1 MGVVLVVGKFQANR
15 VVVHVDRKVVLTKVG
30 RWSQTDTDFD
40 AVAGHGEEGFAATET
55 KVEEGW
61 VVEGCFGR
69 DGGRHTVALAVD
81 VTLFWL

>member
-40 AVAGHGEEGFAATET
+40 AVAGHGTEGLDATET

-61 VVEGCFGR
+61 EG
-69 DGGRHTVALAVD
+69 GGG
-81 VTLFWL
+81 LFRSRRRKAHSRSCG

>member
-40 AVAGHGEEGFAATET
+40 AVGGHGTEGLDATET

-61 VVEGCFGR
+61 GWWRVVSVATEEGTQSLLR
-69 DGGRHTVALAVD
+69 LM
-81 VTLFWL
+81 